1 MGPPKENGADDVG
14 ARGCVPNA
22 GLAGADPNAPLFTDE
37 PNAKGEAAAGV
48 WA

>member
-1 MGPPKENGADDVG
+1 MGPPKENGVDNVG
-14 ARGCVPNA
+14 ASGCVPKA
-22 GLAGADPNAPLFTDE
+22 GLAGADPNAPLLTDE